1 MTRIARGI
9 SESGFYHIV
18 FRGNGRQQLFMS
30 DEDRVVML
38 KLLKRSSEKEGVEV
52 IAWCLMG
59 NHVHL
64 VLRDGSGR
72 LSACMHV
79 LLTGYAR
86 YFNQKYRH
94 VGHVF
99 QERFSSFSI
108 ENDRYLLAV
117 LRYVHL
123 NPQLAGMCAANAY
136 RWSSY
141 GEYTGRSDAL
151 YPRIAH
157 TEGVLD
163 LLGGA
168 AGFAELCRSNVP
180 SGAQVMTFE
189 AGMSEDEARILAA
202 SILSAAGAGTVDEIA
217 QYDKARRNRALGLL
231 LEAGFSI
238 RRLERMTGVGR
249 GVIARANEWRQEPK
263 VRVSS

>member
-1 MTRIARGI
+1 MARVARGI
-9 SESGFYHIV
+9 SESGIYHIV

-52 IAWCLMG
+52 IAWCLMD

-64 VLRDGSGR
+64 VLRDEAGR

-86 YFNQKYRH
+86 YFNQKYGH

-108 ENDRYLLAV
+108 EDDRYLVTV

-123 NPQLAGMCAANAY
+123 NPQLAGMCAASAY

-141 GEYTGRSDAL
+141 GEYTGRSDAS

-157 TEGVLD
+157 TEVVLN

-168 AGFAELCRSNVP
+168 EGFAELCRSSAS
-180 SGAQVMTFE
+180 SGANVMAYE
-189 AGMSEDEARILAA
+189 ACMGEDEARVLAA
-202 SILSAAGAGTVDEIA
+202 SVLSGAGAGTVDEIA
-217 QYDKARRNRALGLL
+217 QYDKARRNRALSLL
-231 LEAGFSI
+231 LNAGFSI

-249 GVIARANEWRQEPK
+249 GVIARAQASGDRDP
-263 VRVSS
+263 VTS